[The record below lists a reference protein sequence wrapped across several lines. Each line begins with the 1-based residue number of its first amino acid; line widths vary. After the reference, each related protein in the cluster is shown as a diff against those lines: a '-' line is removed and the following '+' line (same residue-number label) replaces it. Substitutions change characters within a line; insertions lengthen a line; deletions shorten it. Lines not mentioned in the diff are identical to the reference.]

1 MRYLKSYKIF
11 EADGPL
17 EPGNKS
23 WRISTF
29 MKDTS
34 IPHDMQLDIH
44 DMSYELRDEGY
55 TISYQWWP
63 PYEKD
68 SRMYRNNKYPSIN
81 IAKKSQIKQLEAEF
95 GFKLEKIY
103 YGHIKDFCDRIKSY
117 LDEMGYNVIIKWRKE
132 NSNEYYDLK
141 DSLAN
146 WGPFKDYPMAN
157 STHYRIEMIS
167 RDVYGDVNESVESTE
182 QDLKDILLEL
192 KDMGYRIIVGINEL
206 TTAAFGIA
214 NYEITSKGAV
224 TGEPGNVK
232 AIIVKDVMRPSDW
245 IELPWSEL
253 KEYALRIKDYLGDKY
268 LSFMWR
274 KVISDNPGTLGD
286 NPYKTIELNEMTEI
300 NDRVWSFVIKY
311 KE

>member
-17 EPGNKS
+17 EPDNL
-23 WRISTF
+23 T
-29 MKDTS
+29 KDTP
-34 IPHDMQLDIH
+34 IPKDIQMDIH

-55 TISYQWWP
+55 TVSYHWWP

-81 IAKKSQIKQLEAEF
+81 IGKKSQADDYDLLRTDI
-95 GFKLEKIY
+95 GNLEKIY

-117 LDEMGYNVIIKWRKE
+117 LDEKGYNVIIKWRKE
-132 NSNEYYDLK
+132 NSNEYYDLE

-146 WGPFKDYPMAN
+146 WGPFKDYPMVT
-157 STHYRIEMIS
+157 SVHFRIEMID
-167 RDVYGDVNESVESTE
+167 RKIHVNESIESTE

-192 KDMGYRIIVGINEL
+192 KDMGYRII
-206 TTAAFGIA
+206 
-214 NYEITSKGAV
+214 YEDDVKGAV

-232 AIIVKDVMRPSDW
+232 AIIVRDVMRPSDW

-268 LSFMWR
+268 LSFQWR
-274 KVISDNPGTLGD
+274 KVVNDKTGE
-286 NPYKTIELNEMTEI
+286 NPYKTIELNEETEI